1 MHPGVVGR
9 KRRPQAQKQAAS
21 SQGSVMS
28 FIARHGLYTESQ
40 QRAAEALDALLKGQE
55 FTALR
60 LSFPDLHGILRG
72 KEVSLALARDA
83 LEHGIPMVGTLLL
96 KDTAHRTAWPVFSP
110 REAES
115 AGLDPDFW
123 GAGDV
128 VMVPLPETFCRL
140 PWAPHLGWMQCQAFH
155 HDGRAVVFDPRTHLC
170 QALQS
175 LDDRGLA
182 LKTGLEIEF
191 YVYQL
196 KEEESDP
203 ATAQWPAHPPKVS
216 MVHPGYNLL
225 TEQWLDRSEPVL
237 SVIRRTCAALDLPLQ
252 SLEIELGPSQFEAVF
267 EPGFGI
273 VNADRM
279 ILFRSAMKQA
289 LYRAG
294 FHASFVCRPPFE
306 NVMSSGWHLHQS
318 LVSVSEG
325 ISIFAPCE
333 ENEVLSKQGKQYLAG
348 LLEHAAAYAAFAV
361 PSING
366 YARYRPNALA
376 PVGIDWGID
385 NRGALC
391 RVVNRGLLDPQTRI
405 ENRIGEPMANPYLLM
420 ASQVF
425 AGIQAIQAA
434 SPLAGPVS
442 DPYAATDRS
451 QSLPSSLGQALEYLE
466 ASRAMRSWFGDS
478 FVNHF
483 IRIKRHEIA
492 RFHQALAKGASQKDW
507 EAHEYF
513 GLF

>member
-1 MHPGVVGR
+1 MS
-9 KRRPQAQKQAAS
+9 QASRQAVS
-21 SQGSVMS
+21 SHGSVMS

-40 QRAAEALDALLKGQE
+40 QRAAGVLDTLLKGRE
-55 FTALR
+55 FSAIR
-60 LSFPDLHGILRG
+60 LSFPDLHGIFRG
-72 KEVSLALARDA
+72 KEVSLGLARDS

-110 REAES
+110 HES
-115 AGLDPDFW
+115 KAAGLDPDFW
-123 GAGDV
+123 GAGDL

-155 HDGRAVVFDPRTHLC
+155 HDGRAVAFDPRTHLC

-175 LDDRGLA
+175 LHQRGLA

-191 YVYQL
+191 YVYRL
-196 KEEESDP
+196 LEEESDP
-203 ATAQWPAHPPKVS
+203 ATAQWPARPPKVA

-237 SVIRRTCAALDLPLQ
+237 AMIRRTCAALDLPLR

-267 EPGFGI
+267 EPALGM

-279 ILFRSAMKQA
+279 VLFRSAMKQA

-294 FHASFVCRPPFE
+294 FHASFVCRPPFDT
-306 NVMSSGWHLHQS
+306 VMSSGWHLHQS
-318 LVSVSEG
+318 LVSISEG
-325 ISIFAPCE
+325 TNIFSPGE
-333 ENEVLSKQGKQYLAG
+333 EGEVLSKKGRHYLAG

-366 YARYRPNALA
+366 YARYQPNALA
-376 PVGIDWGID
+376 PVGIDWGTD

-391 RVVNRGLLDPQTRI
+391 RVVNRGCDDPQTRI
-405 ENRIGEPMANPYLLM
+405 ENRIGEPMANPYLFL

-425 AGIQAIQAA
+425 AGLQGIQAE
-434 SPLAGPVS
+434 SFLARPVT
-442 DPYAATDRS
+442 DPYAATDQS
-451 QSLPSSLGQALEYLE
+451 QRLPSSLGQALDYLQ
-466 ASRAMRSWFGDS
+466 ASQPMRSWFGDS

-483 IRIKRHEIA
+483 VRIKQQEIA
-492 RFHQALAKGASQKDW
+492 RCNQALAKGVSQKDW

>member
-1 MHPGVVGR
+1 
-9 KRRPQAQKQAAS
+9 
-21 SQGSVMS
+21 MS
-28 FIARHGLYTESQ
+28 FIARHGLHTESQ
-40 QRAAEALDALLKGQE
+40 RRAAGALDTLFQSRE
-55 FTALR
+55 FTAVR

-96 KDTAHRTAWPVFSP
+96 KDTAHRTAWPVFSQY
-110 REAES
+110 ESES

-128 VMVPLPETFCRL
+128 MMVPLPETFCRL

-155 HDGRAVVFDPRTHLC
+155 HDGRAVAFDPRTHLC
-170 QALQS
+170 QALRS
-175 LDDRGLA
+175 LDQKGLA

-191 YVYQL
+191 YVYRLQ
-196 KEEESDP
+196 EEESDP
-203 ATAQWPAHPPKVS
+203 ATAQWPARPPRVA

-237 SVIRRTCAALDLPLQ
+237 SVIRRTCDALDLPLR

-267 EPGFGI
+267 EPALGI

-279 ILFRSAMKQA
+279 VLFRSAMKQA

-306 NVMSSGWHLHQS
+306 TVMSSGWHLHQS
-318 LVSVSEG
+318 LVSVSE
-325 ISIFAPCE
+325 STNIFAPAE
-333 ENEVLSKQGKQYLAG
+333 EGAVLSEKGKHYLAG
-348 LLEHAAAYAAFAV
+348 LLEHAAGYTAFAV

-366 YARYRPNALA
+366 YARYQPNALA
-376 PVGIDWGID
+376 PVGIGWGTD

-391 RVVNRGLLDPQTRI
+391 RVVNRGPDDSQTRI
-405 ENRIGEPMANPYLLM
+405 ENRIGEPMANPYLFL

-425 AGIQAIQAA
+425 AGLQGIQAA
-434 SPLAGPVS
+434 LPLAQPVT
-442 DPYAATDRS
+442 DPYAAKDHSERLPP
-451 QSLPSSLGQALEYLE
+451 SLEQALNHLE
-466 ASRAMRSWFGDS
+466 ASQAMRSWFGDS
-478 FVNHF
+478 FVSHF
-483 IRIKRHEIA
+483 VRIKRHEIT
-492 RFHQALAKGASQKDW
+492 RCNQALAKGVSQKDW
-507 EAHEYF
+507 EAQEYF

>member
-1 MHPGVVGR
+1 
-9 KRRPQAQKQAAS
+9 
-21 SQGSVMS
+21 MS
-28 FIARHGLYTESQ
+28 FVARHGLFSESQ
-40 QRAAEALDALLKGQE
+40 QRAAEGLDERLKGRE
-55 FTALR
+55 FTAIR

-72 KEVSLALARDA
+72 KEVSLSLARDA

-96 KDTAHRTAWPVFSP
+96 KDTAHRTAWPVFSHQ
-110 REAES
+110 EAQS

-155 HDGRAVVFDPRTHLC
+155 HDGRAVAFDPRTHLC
-170 QALQS
+170 KALQS
-175 LDDRGLA
+175 LHHRGLA
-182 LKTGLEIEF
+182 LKTGLELEF
-191 YVYQL
+191 YVYRL
-196 KEEESDP
+196 LEEESDP
-203 ATAQWPAHPPKVS
+203 ATAQWPARPPRVA

-237 SVIRRTCAALDLPLQ
+237 SVIRRTCAALDLPLR

-267 EPGFGI
+267 EPGLGI

-279 ILFRSAMKQA
+279 VLFRSAMKQA

-294 FHASFVCRPPFE
+294 FHASFVCRPPFDT
-306 NVMSSGWHLHQS
+306 VMSSGWHLHQS
-318 LVSVSEG
+318 LVSDSDGTNV
-325 ISIFAPCE
+325 FAPGAAD
-333 ENEVLSKQGKQYLAG
+333 EVLSQQGKHYLAG
-348 LLEHAAAYAAFAV
+348 LLEHATAYTAFAV

-366 YARYRPNALA
+366 YARYQPNALA
-376 PVGIDWGID
+376 PVGIDWGTD

-405 ENRIGEPMANPYLLM
+405 ENRIGEPMANPYLFL

-425 AGIQAIQAA
+425 AGLQGIEQEAPLAPPATDSYAA
-434 SPLAGPVS
+434 S
-442 DPYAATDRS
+442 D
-451 QSLPSSLGQALEYLE
+451 QSPRLPSSLGQALDYLD
-466 ASRAMRSWFGDS
+466 ASQPMRRWFGDS

-483 IRIKRHEIA
+483 VRIKRHEIA
-492 RFHQALAKGASQKDW
+492 RCNQALAKGVSQKDW